1 MGRFVGKE
9 ADGYEAHIGC
19 SSGALLR
26 PAPPWIGCSSMP
38 SRNDLSGNEE
48 LAEGAAI

>member
-9 ADGYEAHIGC
+9 ADG
-19 SSGALLR
+19 
-26 PAPPWIGCSSMP
+26 PAPPWIGRRSIP
-38 SRNDLSGNEE
+38 SPNDLSGNEE